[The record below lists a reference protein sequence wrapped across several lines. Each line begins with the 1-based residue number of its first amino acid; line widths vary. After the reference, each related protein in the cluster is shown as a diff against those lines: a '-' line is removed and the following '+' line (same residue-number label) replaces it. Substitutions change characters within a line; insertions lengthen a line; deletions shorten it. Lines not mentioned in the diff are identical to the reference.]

1 MTSPWKAYFPVAG
14 RRVESF
20 SRTRGPAIDI
30 ELPGLTEEEKEILP
44 SEVQYLDMNL
54 PARKALMELAKKA
67 KEYEKEREALKSGTS
82 EKQVQKTLSDEI
94 LSDPAMS
101 RATSRG
107 ENLDTIE
114 RQAQGVRGLEGEL
127 EELKA
132 IPREFDMTGAA
143 ALVTALNG
151 GDPTKFVKAPPTP
164 FDRKQLE
171 IKLQELI
178 QRRKESEAINQLKAI
193 FGQKVPQQPV
203 AYVERGQTQ
212 QQEQVRD
219 RGNERAI
226 NLNLTTQSATPP
238 PSRGGSGK
246 EEKGLIKAQQYQMT
260 EAAANVYRELGEYA
274 DILEKTGYVVAGKD
288 ARNLEEK
295 KSRVL
300 GAVGKAENMG
310 VLHKYDMERI
320 DNFLGNATG
329 IMGPLRGLVKG
340 GAKADVAAV
349 RDYRK
354 TLRDRAKGYTESLR
368 GEFPTRVNDINALEG
383 RFDAADAGRGGSPV
397 GTIKAGR
404 GGISYKKIKPGPDS
418 DKSAWEPVK

>member
-1 MTSPWKAYFPVAG
+1 MRPIWAYLAQAPERQQQVNRAPAEEISDADIMKSIDLQYPDMSLPHKKAMAEVMKKNKDYERTIVRQNSSTAEKDVNREYSPNILSAEDMAAATARGSRLSGMERQVAG
-14 RRVESF
+14 VDSLEQ
-20 SRTRGPAIDI
+20 
-30 ELPGLTEEEKEILP
+30 EL
-44 SEVQYLDMNL
+44 S
-54 PARKALMELAKKA
+54 A
-67 KEYEKEREALKSGTS
+67 
-82 EKQVQKTLSDEI
+82 
-94 LSDPAMS
+94 
-101 RATSRG
+101 
-107 ENLDTIE
+107 
-114 RQAQGVRGLEGEL
+114 
-127 EELKA
+127 LKA
-132 IPREFDMTGAA
+132 IPREFDMSGAA
-143 ALVTALNG
+143 ALTKAFMG
-151 GDPTKFVKAPPTP
+151 GDPTEFLRKPPTP
-164 FDRKQLE
+164 LERKQLE

-178 QRRKESEAINQLKAI
+178 QRRKENETLSQLKSI
-193 FGQKVPQQPV
+193 FGQKTNPQVINV
-203 AYVERGQTQ
+203 AERAQTT
-212 QQEQVRD
+212 
-219 RGNERAI
+219 GNEQKTETGKETTVNI
-226 NLNLTTQSATPP
+226 NVGKESTNVAPK
-238 PSRGGSGK
+238 GDSGK

-368 GEFPTRVNDINALEG
+368 GEFPTRINDINALEG

-404 GGISYKKIKPGPDS
+404 GGISYKKIKPGPDG